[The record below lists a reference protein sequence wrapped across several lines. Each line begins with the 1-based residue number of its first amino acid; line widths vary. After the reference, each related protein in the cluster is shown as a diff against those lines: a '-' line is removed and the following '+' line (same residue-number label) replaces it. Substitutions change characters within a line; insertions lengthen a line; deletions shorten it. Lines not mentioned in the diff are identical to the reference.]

1 MNYHC
6 GAENIENIFLQTH
19 RKYDDIR
26 YELRIFLTL
35 TKIDIERNT
44 DHEII
49 VRKQN

>member
-6 GAENIENIFLQTH
+6 GAENIEKIFLQMN

-26 YELRIFLTL
+26 YELLIFLTL

-44 DHEII
+44 DH
-49 VRKQN
+49 